1 MDKPW
6 GFLVILFAYLISGC
20 TSTSSPSGGN
30 NINRNVIEGPF
41 RATDYGINCE
51 VAEKRAMYRA
61 LKNAVPSYFYGQKE
75 SGFSFSR
82 EDTLSGSS
90 FTQNRQ
96 LAEKYLQFAN
106 ARINNWN
113 VVKRFRNQ
121 QEECGITVDV
131 FINFSSKISVNL

>member
-1 MDKPW
+1 MDKSW
-6 GFLVILFAYLISGC
+6 RFLVVLFFFLISGC
-20 TSTSSPSGGN
+20 ASTSSPSGGN

-41 RATDYGINCE
+41 RATDFDINCDI
-51 VAEKRAMYRA
+51 AEKRAMYRA

-106 ARINNWN
+106 ARINNWE
-113 VVKRFRNQ
+113 VVKRSRNQ
-121 QEECGITVDV
+121 LGECEITVDV
-131 FINFSSKISVNL
+131 YINFSSKISVDL